1 MTNRIDATLA
11 ALRSEGKDAL
21 APFVTVGYPDTATSE
36 DMAVAILE
44 AGADMLELGIPF
56 SDPLADG
63 PTVQKTSFR
72 ALENGTTLRGA
83 LDSLRRIRSRG
94 VSSPLI
100 FMGYLNPF
108 LNYGIERFAEDA
120 SNAGMDGI
128 IIPDLPPEE
137 APPYQEILEASGIYL
152 IPLLAPTST
161 NARIEQACKQASG
174 FIYCVSVTGVTGARS
189 ELSGG
194 VERLVRRIR
203 EYTELPILVGF
214 GVSRQE
220 HVVNI
225 SRFADGAV
233 VASAMLDNVSKV
245 PVEDAAETA
254 AQFIRELRGTSGAQ
268 TELWD

>member
-1 MTNRIDATLA
+1 MTNRIDTTLATLRA
-11 ALRSEGKDAL
+11 EGKDAL

-63 PTVQKTSFR
+63 PTVQMTSFK
-72 ALENGTTLRGA
+72 ALENGTTLTSG
-83 LDSLRRIRSRG
+83 LDSLRRLRARG
-94 VSSPLI
+94 VSAPLI
-100 FMGYLNPF
+100 FMGYLNPYI
-108 LNYGIERFAEDA
+108 NYGMERFADEA
-120 SNAGMDGI
+120 SEAGMDGI

-137 APPYQEILEASGIYL
+137 APPYQEILEKRGIHL

-161 NARIEQACKQASG
+161 DSRIEQACKQASG

-194 VERLVRRIR
+194 VEGLARRIR
-203 EYTELPILVGF
+203 EYTDLPILVGF
-214 GVSRQE
+214 GVSRHE

-254 AQFIRELRGTSGAQ
+254 AQFIRELRGAS
-268 TELWD
+268 